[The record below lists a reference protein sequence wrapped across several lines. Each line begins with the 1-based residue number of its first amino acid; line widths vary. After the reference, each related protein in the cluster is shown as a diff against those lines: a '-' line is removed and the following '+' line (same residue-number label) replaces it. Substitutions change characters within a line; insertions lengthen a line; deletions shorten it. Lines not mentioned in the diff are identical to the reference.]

1 MKRALIDAGPLI
13 ALFNNR
19 DRYHNKIKNF
29 LRTYSGEL
37 VTTWPVMTEVCHMLD
52 FNTHAQI
59 DFLKWIRM
67 GGVQIAA
74 IDYQDITRIISL
86 SEKYA
91 DIPMDLADAS
101 LIVVAEKLNISDI
114 VTIDSDYYVY
124 RTIRKKMLHNLF
136 I

>member
-13 ALFNNR
+13 ALFNE
-19 DRYHNKIKNF
+19 
-29 LRTYSGEL
+29 T
-37 VTTWPVMTEVCHMLD
+37 CHMLD
-52 FNTHAQI
+52 FNIQAPI

-74 IDYQDITRIISL
+74 VDYQDITRIISL

-91 DIPMDLADAS
+91 DIPMDLADAA
-101 LIVVAEKLNISDI
+101 LIAAAEKLNISDI
-114 VTIDSDYYVY
+114 VTTDSDYYVY
-124 RTIRKKMLHNLF
+124 RTIRKKMLHNIF